1 MSLNPEKY
9 LKLKFEKLN
18 SKINKHEML
27 QSQESNNSMD
37 LEELMIQ
44 QRKGLG
50 SIKSSLDD
58 IENGVS
64 RRNYNIVA
72 INKSFFAD

>member
-1 MSLNPEKY
+1 MSLNPEEY
-9 LKLKFEKLN
+9 LKVKFEKLN
-18 SKINKHEML
+18 AKINKHEVL
-27 QSQESNNSMD
+27 QSQESSNSEE

-50 SIKSSLDD
+50 SIKATLDD

-64 RRNYNIVA
+64 KKDIILRRN
-72 INKSFFAD
+72 

>member
-1 MSLNPEKY
+1 MSLNPEEY
-9 LKLKFEKLN
+9 LKTKFDKLN

-27 QSQESNNSMD
+27 QSQDSNNSMD

-50 SIKSSLDD
+50 SIKASLDD
-58 IENGVS
+58 IENGVRIKNS
-64 RRNYNIVA
+64 Y
-72 INKSFFAD
+72 KF